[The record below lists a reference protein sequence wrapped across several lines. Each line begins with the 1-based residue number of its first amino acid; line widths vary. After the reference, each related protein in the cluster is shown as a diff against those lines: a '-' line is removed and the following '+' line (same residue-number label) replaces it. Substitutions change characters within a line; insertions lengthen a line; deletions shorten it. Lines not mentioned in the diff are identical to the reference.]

1 MPGSSAAP
9 FRILNVAPTGA
20 LTLLGVTVANGKLTA
35 DAANGAGILDS
46 GSLVLRNVR
55 LTGNTAAAGSGGGLF
70 VGTGAHATISGSEL
84 DGNNAVLAQ
93 GGAVLSRGGLAIDRS
108 TLAGNTAFAGG
119 AVFAAGSAITRI
131 SRTTVSRNSAK
142 ATGGGIFN
150 QGAMVLTADRVTFN
164 NAAQAG
170 GGIVNS
176 GAGSV
181 TLRFTLVAFNTPD
194 NCSPHGTIPGCQN

>member
-1 MPGSSAAP
+1 MLPARA
-9 FRILNVAPTGA
+9 RIG
-20 LTLLGVTVANGKLTA
+20 
-35 DAANGAGILDS
+35 
-46 GSLVLRNVR
+46 
-55 LTGNTAAAGSGGGLF
+55 
-70 VGTGAHATISGSEL
+70 
-84 DGNNAVLAQ
+84 
-93 GGAVLSRGGLAIDRS
+93 
-108 TLAGNTAFAGG
+108 
-119 AVFAAGSAITRI
+119 
-131 SRTTVSRNSAK
+131 RTTVSRNSAK

-170 GGIVNS
+170 GGILNS